1 MEEEEEFTQPP
12 WPEKYKKRWIHT
24 FLDDNLAEIWVWM
37 VEACQSLEFNGVGG
51 EEEEEMKVAEGRG
64 GEVRF

>member
-1 MEEEEEFTQPP
+1 MITWLKFGFG
-12 WPEKYKKRWIHT
+12 WWKLVKAW
-24 FLDDNLAEIWVWM
+24 
-37 VEACQSLEFNGVGG
+37 SFNGVGG